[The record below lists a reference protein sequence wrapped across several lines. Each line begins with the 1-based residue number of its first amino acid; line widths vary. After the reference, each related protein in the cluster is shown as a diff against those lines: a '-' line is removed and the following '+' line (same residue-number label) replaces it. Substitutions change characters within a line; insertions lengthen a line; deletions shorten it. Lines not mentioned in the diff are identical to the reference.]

1 MHKFK
6 HSLNIPIPVWATHS
20 LVFTSENPTYPGLNA
35 VYIGKNAYQYYAGV
49 AEFILDT
56 EIQWADISWDSERWV
71 DAVKDSGPY
80 ALTDLR
86 AVEENE

>member
-6 HSLNIPIPVWATHS
+6 HILNIPIPPWATHR
-20 LVFTSENPTYPGLNA
+20 LVFTSASRTHPGLNA

-49 AEFILDT
+49 AECMLDT
-56 EIQWADISWDSERWV
+56 EIQWADLSWDSKRWV
-71 DAVKDSGPY
+71 DAVKDDGPY
-80 ALTDLR
+80 TLTDLR